1 MFQYTTFISHSKT
14 VLFRVILLGKK
25 SFNSN
30 NANETQTFLAYHK
43 VAKFHLI
50 SAHAEVTFK
59 LPNTPFVPSKSPS
72 LEQWE
77 IFPVVYYAEL
87 WLCIAF
93 RMVSGDVI
101 PLSDAGT

>member
-1 MFQYTTFISHSKT
+1 MFKYTTFISHSKT
-14 VLFRVILLGKK
+14 VLFGLILLENM
-25 SFNSN
+25 SFNSH

-50 SAHAEVTFK
+50 SAHADVIFK
-59 LPNTPFVPSKSPS
+59 FPNTPFVPSKSPS
-72 LEQWE
+72 LGHWE